1 MKYELEHDD
10 NISVL
15 TIKNDKLDSTI
26 SPELKSQI
34 IIVANATEQEHL
46 ILDLCHVE
54 FADSSGLS
62 ALLLAHRMYRDT
74 NRQLILCNVSDRV
87 KKLIE
92 ISQLNQVF
100 SISSDTDSAKE
111 LIRSAA

>member
-15 TIKNDKLDSTI
+15 TIKNEKLDSTI
-26 SPELKSQI
+26 APELKSQI

-46 ILDLCHVE
+46 ILDLQHIN

-62 ALLLAHRMYRDT
+62 ALLLAHRLYRDS

-87 KKLIE
+87 KKLLE

-100 SISSDTDSAKE
+100 TISNDTDSAKD